1 MGNCSCTLSLPS
13 LQAKAW
19 QRLSCVQLYQLK
31 QTLLC
36 QQVEGVP
43 GFRIR
48 LPVAITD
55 GRECD
60 TVLLLNSNL
69 YPLENIKI
77 LQYHFLSSLLQC
89 TMWTSQLFIEKMV
102 SLWNCNFQK
111 PNSSTNLGMDT
122 KKIQNKQQQR
132 QKNTSVVYDCCLG
145 TVAMYLQDFRWLVLL
160 ACAWISK
167 AWGDLL
173 SCTLGG
179 HPSEKES
186 PLTGWLLWRRKALR

>member
-31 QTLLC
+31 LTFLRQR
-36 QQVEGVP
+36 VEGVP
-43 GFRIR
+43 GFWIG
-48 LPVAITD
+48 LPVAIGD

-60 TVLLLNSNL
+60 TILLLNSNF
-69 YPLENIKI
+69 YPLENIEI

-89 TMWTSQLFIEKMV
+89 AMWTSQLFTEKMV
-102 SLWNCNFQK
+102 SLWNCNFWK
-111 PNSSTNLGMDT
+111 TNSSA
-122 KKIQNKQQQR
+122 
-132 QKNTSVVYDCCLG
+132 SLG
-145 TVAMYLQDFRWLVLL
+145 TGTRKKKKTTFCGVWLLPVYCAAIRPQDFRWLMRL
-160 ACAWISK
+160 ACVWISK

-179 HPSEKES
+179 HPSAKGS
-186 PLTGWLLWRRKALR
+186 PLAGWLPWRGKASG